1 MSTSN
6 PTAETIA
13 TLEQQRQKY
22 KKTVAKSVA
31 LMDAVFQKVSDADVA
46 PDSFDDA
53 IAARTNEDEFYIKAS
68 GEDDVIDSV
77 SDDDVI
83 DGTLT
88 LQPALLAERL
98 QILLGVRLPSY
109 VNYFQRVT
117 EQNGMPPRIIRYWPA
132 ATTLLVRIMR
142 S

>member
-1 MSTSN
+1 
-6 PTAETIA
+6 
-13 TLEQQRQKY
+13 
-22 KKTVAKSVA
+22 
-31 LMDAVFQKVSDADVA
+31 MDAVFQKVSDADVA

-77 SDDDVI
+77 SDDGAI

-98 QILLGVRLPSY
+98 QILLDVRLPSY